1 MSLIDT
7 TDNVLML
14 GAYGWAFIKPIRKL
28 YYNMTTTSVSVV
40 VALVVGGIEA
50 LGLTRSALFRRSTS
64 RPSIN
69 GVADRT
75 NLEIRRH
82 CTHQK
87 LIIVMKPVSQ
97 TAVSISGRIR
107 TGAWEA
113 VGCATG
119 MAIGGLR
126 AVTSRN
132 GWLISSIA
140 T

>member
-1 MSLIDT
+1 MIPKTPGSIELPEGNSG
-7 TDNVLML
+7 TDL
-14 GAYGWAFIKPIRKL
+14 GNLANL
-28 YYNMTTTSVSVV
+28 
-40 VALVVGGIEA
+40 
-50 LGLTRSALFRRSTS
+50 SALRRRSTS
-64 RPSIN
+64 RPSIK
-69 GVADRT
+69 GLADRT

-97 TAVSISGRIR
+97 TAVSMSRRIR
-107 TGAWEA
+107 IGTWEA

-119 MAIGGLR
+119 MAIGVLR
-126 AVTSRN
+126 AVTSKN